1 MKTNKLRRQ
10 LFSILLV
17 AVIWFG
23 VFPLTVHAWGA
34 KGHHIIAQIASSRLS
49 SRARKGVSDLLQGQS
64 LEAASTWADLKRSS
78 QTFHF
83 VSITFDSKGY
93 DQSSQCPQDNCLIEK
108 IRSYRDIVKD
118 PKETAARRAEA
129 LKYILHLVGD
139 LHQPFHCID
148 RNGNNVRVTFD
159 KRPTNLHKV
168 WDMDIIEKANLTA
181 ETYARQIDDNEGVQQ
196 KSYNIA
202 RGTLVDWA
210 LESHGIAR
218 TAYVD
223 RGELGDTYYRDHKE
237 VVERQLYRAGVRL
250 ANILNDIFR

>member
-1 MKTNKLRRQ
+1 M
-10 LFSILLV
+10 
-17 AVIWFG
+17 IWFG
-23 VFPLTVHAWGA
+23 VFPVTVHAWGA

-49 SRARKGVSDLLQGQS
+49 SRARKGVSDLLQEQS
-64 LEAASTWADLKRSS
+64 LETASTWADLQRSS

-83 VSITFDSKGY
+83 VSIPFDSKGY
-93 DQSSQCPQDNCLIEK
+93 DQSGQCPQDNCLIEK
-108 IRSYRDIVKD
+108 IRSYRDIVED

-181 ETYARQIDDNEGVQQ
+181 EAYAGQIDDNEGGQQ
-196 KSYNIA
+196 KGYSNIA

-210 LESHGIAR
+210 LESHSIAR

-223 RGELGDTYYRDHKE
+223 SGDLGDTYYRDHKE

>member
-1 MKTNKLRRQ
+1 M
-10 LFSILLV
+10 

-23 VFPLTVHAWGA
+23 AFPATANAWGA
-34 KGHHIIAQIASSRLS
+34 KGHQIIAHIASSRLS
-49 SRARKGVSDLLQGQS
+49 TRARKGVSDLLEEQS
-64 LEAASTWADLKRSS
+64 LETASTWADLQRSS
-78 QTFHF
+78 QSFHF
-83 VSITFDSKGY
+83 VSIPFDSKGY
-93 DQSSQCPQDNCLIEK
+93 DQSSQCPEDNCLIEK
-108 IRSYRDIVKD
+108 IKSYRDIVKD

-181 ETYARQIDDNEGVQQ
+181 EAYAQQIDNNEGAQ

-210 LESHGIAR
+210 LESHSLAR

-223 RGELGDTYYRDHKE
+223 HGDLGDTYYRDHKE